1 MADKPTLTCS
11 ARGVNLV
18 KFFLQEN
25 CTMSDSTL
33 HQDEHP
39 QSTEEPEVASEA
51 QELSDE
57 DLEHVAG
64 GWTGDDGGNGGG

>member
-1 MADKPTLTCS
+1 
-11 ARGVNLV
+11 
-18 KFFLQEN
+18 
-25 CTMSDSTL
+25 MSDSTL